1 MSIAAIVK
9 FKNRKYAIRKAVN
22 DINYPY
28 IFWDF
33 KREQFVRS
41 RSVDTDASFRE
52 AKTHFNRKM
61 DIGELVE

>member
-9 FKNRKYAIRKAVN
+9 FKNRKYGIRKAVN

-41 RSVDTDASFRE
+41 GSVDTDGYFLFLNLTIAAILTISP
-52 AKTHFNRKM
+52 
-61 DIGELVE
+61 